1 MSAPMTRHPIRRGLL
16 LIVVLTGALVLALS
30 LTHARQDELDF
41 NRARQLRQRFLQ
53 RDRLTDE
60 EQAYLERAKAAVQKK
75 QAGALK
81 GARPVS
87 KGSLGLTP
95 LTDLAG
101 ESQYKGQ
108 DGGLYGGG
116 KNQPPEK
123 HLQAAIRV
131 SSQIQ
136 PLNAE
141 GKPSSN
147 GKIVLISVGMSNTT
161 QEFRT
166 FMTLANRD
174 EQKSPLV
181 VLVDGAQ
188 GGMEASVWANPKRAR
203 QMGRPDPWSVLEQR
217 LTGAGFSAGQVQV
230 AWIKQAR
237 AIPASLGEFPRH
249 AQELRDNMAVIVQN
263 LKQTFP
269 NLRIAYLSSRIY
281 AGYAVMPLNPEPYA
295 YESGFAVRWLI
306 QDQIGGKKH
315 LNYDPGQGEVRAP
328 LLLWGP
334 YLWADGVKGRKVD
347 DLIWKREDLGGDGTH
362 PSPSGQRKVAEL
374 LLHFFKT
381 DATAKTWFVKQA
393 PWWAVITSSPSDSAK
408 RNNGNQHE
416 SRTSQSFF

>member
-1 MSAPMTRHPIRRGLL
+1 MSAQMARQPFRTSLL
-16 LIVVLTGALVLALS
+16 LIVVVTGALVPALP
-30 LTHARQDELDF
+30 LTHARQDEIDF
-41 NRARQLRQRFLQ
+41 NRARQLRQRFLRGDQ
-53 RDRLTDE
+53 LSDE
-60 EQAYLERAKAAVQKK
+60 EQAYLERAKAAFQKK
-75 QAGALK
+75 QAGAIK
-81 GARPVS
+81 DARPAG

-108 DGGLYGGG
+108 NGGLYGGG
-116 KNQPPEK
+116 KNQPQDK
-123 HLQAAIRV
+123 HLQAAIWIA
-131 SSQIQ
+131 SQIQ
-136 PLNAE
+136 PLGAE

-174 EQKSPLV
+174 EQKSPSV

-188 GGMEASVWANPKRAR
+188 GGMEASAWANPERAI
-203 QMGRPDPWSVLEQR
+203 QMGRPDPWSVLDQR
-217 LTGAGFSAGQVQV
+217 LNEAGVSGRQVQV

-237 AIPASLGEFPRH
+237 ALPASLGEFPRH
-249 AQELRDNMAVIVQN
+249 AQELRDNMAVIVQK
-263 LKQTFP
+263 LKQSFP
-269 NLRIAYLSSRIY
+269 ELQIAYLSSRIY

-295 YESGFAVRWLI
+295 YESAFAVRWLVE
-306 QDQIGGKKH
+306 DQIGSKRH
-315 LNYDPGQGEVRAP
+315 LNFDPARGEVKAP

-362 PSPSGQRKVAEL
+362 PSPTGQRKVAEL
-374 LLHFFKT
+374 LLRFFKT
-381 DATAKTWFVKQA
+381 DATANAWFVK
-393 PWWAVITSSPSDSAK
+393 
-408 RNNGNQHE
+408 
-416 SRTSQSFF
+416 RTP

>member
-1 MSAPMTRHPIRRGLL
+1 MTRPFRSGLL
-16 LIVVLTGALVLALS
+16 LIMVVIGAFVLALS
-30 LTHARQDELDF
+30 LAHARQDEIDF
-41 NRARQLRQRFLQ
+41 NRARQLRQRSL
-53 RDRLTDE
+53 RGDRLSDE
-60 EQAYLERAKAAVQKK
+60 EQAYLERAKAAFQKK
-75 QAGALK
+75 QAGAMK
-81 GARPVS
+81 GARPAG
-87 KGSLGLTP
+87 KGSLRLTP

-101 ESQYKGQ
+101 EAQYKGQ

-116 KNQPPEK
+116 KNQPPDE
-123 HLQAAIRV
+123 HLKGAIQIA
-131 SSQIQ
+131 SQIQ
-136 PLNAE
+136 PLDAE

-161 QEFRT
+161 QEFRS

-188 GGMEASVWANPKRAR
+188 GGMEASAWANPERAR

-217 LTGAGFSAGQVQV
+217 LTETGISARQVQV

-237 AIPASLGEFPRH
+237 ANPASLGEFLRH
-249 AQELRDNMAVIVQN
+249 AQELRDNMATIVQK
-263 LKQTFP
+263 LKQRFP
-269 NLRIAYLSSRIY
+269 KLRIAYLSSRIY

-295 YESGFAVRWLI
+295 YESAFAVRWLI
-306 QDQIGGKKH
+306 EDQIGGNRH
-315 LNYDPGQGEVRAP
+315 VNFDPARGEVKAP

-362 PSPSGQRKVAEL
+362 PSPSGQRKVTEL
-374 LLHFFKT
+374 LLRFFKT
-381 DATAKTWFVKQA
+381 DATAKTWFVK
-393 PWWAVITSSPSDSAK
+393 
-408 RNNGNQHE
+408 
-416 SRTSQSFF
+416 RTP